1 MLQSPN
7 NHTLKKHIKYK
18 LTIRIKPYKQNKNV
32 RIMITFLFRYLQN
45 VLPHLEQ
52 ALKSLFIPLS
62 AQALS
67 FILFS
72 PFEARFFVTALSS
85 FDFLSALRFLSFS
98 MTLFS
103 PIRLIK
109 TKYLTFS
116 HSSDIIQILHI
127 MIFFGYI
134 NQIFLT

>member
-1 MLQSPN
+1 M
-7 NHTLKKHIKYK
+7 KYK
-18 LTIRIKPYKQNKNV
+18 LTMRIKPYKQNKNV

-72 PFEARFFVTALSS
+72 PSEARFFVTALSS

-116 HSSDIIQILHI
+116 HNSDIIQILHI

>member
-1 MLQSPN
+1 
-7 NHTLKKHIKYK
+7 
-18 LTIRIKPYKQNKNV
+18 
-32 RIMITFLFRYLQN
+32 MITFLFRYLQN